1 LRNLQCPG
9 HKKKKGDAFYTD
21 SHGNGLQDRKLVHEM
36 LAGGVG
42 DYTGHKEAG
51 LRAVLDMWMLASAHD
66 LGKKTTKTVNV
77 QVHLC
82 CKATMLTFQN
92 FFRGRTRVS

>member
-1 LRNLQCPG
+1 MRNSHFPG
-9 HKKKKGDAFYTD
+9 HTYKKGDAFYTD
-21 SHGNGLQDRKLVHEM
+21 SHGNGLEDRRLVHEM

-66 LGKKTTKTVNV
+66 LGKKK
-77 QVHLC
+77 
-82 CKATMLTFQN
+82 
-92 FFRGRTRVS
+92 

>member
-1 LRNLQCPG
+1 MG
-9 HKKKKGDAFYTD
+9 
-21 SHGNGLQDRKLVHEM
+21 EM

-66 LGKKTTKTVNV
+66 LGNKKNLK
-77 QVHLC
+77 QS
-82 CKATMLTFQN
+82 M
-92 FFRGRTRVS
+92 S

>member
-1 LRNLQCPG
+1 MSWA
-9 HKKKKGDAFYTD
+9 KKKKGDAFYTG
-21 SHGNGLQDRKLVHEM
+21 SPGNGLQDRTLVGEM

-66 LGKKTTKTVNV
+66 LGNKKNLK
-77 QVHLC
+77 QS
-82 CKATMLTFQN
+82 M
-92 FFRGRTRVS
+92 S